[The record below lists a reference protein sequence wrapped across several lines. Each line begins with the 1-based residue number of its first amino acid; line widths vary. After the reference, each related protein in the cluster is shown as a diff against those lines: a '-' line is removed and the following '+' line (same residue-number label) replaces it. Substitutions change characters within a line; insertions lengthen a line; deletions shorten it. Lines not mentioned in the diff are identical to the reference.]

1 MATMNKVDRERLHQL
16 LDYALDNG
24 EEYVIMEFARMD
36 LEFHLH
42 KTIYRLKLKKN
53 EESSQ

>member
-1 MATMNKVDRERLHQL
+1 MATMNKVDRERWHQL
-16 LDYALDNG
+16 LDYALD
-24 EEYVIMEFARMD
+24 EAEDYVIMEFARMD

-42 KTIYRLKLKKN
+42 KTIYRLKLRKS

>member
-16 LDYALDNG
+16 LDYALDN
-24 EEYVIMEFARMD
+24 EEESVIMEFARMD

-42 KTIYRLKLKKN
+42 KTIYRLKLKKS